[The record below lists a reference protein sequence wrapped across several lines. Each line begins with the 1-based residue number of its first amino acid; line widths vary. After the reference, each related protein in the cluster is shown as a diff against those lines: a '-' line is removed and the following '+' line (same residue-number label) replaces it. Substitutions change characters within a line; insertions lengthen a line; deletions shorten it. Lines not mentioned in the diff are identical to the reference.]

1 MHIHKALAWHTWG
14 INYTLKRCMWAMR
27 ALVCFCIRDCVN
39 MCCCWFIYIYIYKT
53 SRQHTCTR
61 LMQLAKHCDCP
72 IARAQ
77 SFNSLTLCTRGVRGT
92 SKFLIPIQCAP
103 ISRLHRTACYPEP
116 IYAWSLV
123 SVLPR
128 ARLCTQITGYLVMC
142 VYVCVSRCSR
152 EFKCDVC
159 AKPRVVDASRWF
171 SSERAPPSREGFHI
185 SSAELNSIRRPF
197 PEHK

>member
-1 MHIHKALAWHTWG
+1 MHLHKALAWHTWG

-27 ALVCFCIRDCVN
+27 ALVCFCISDCVN
-39 MCCCWFIYIYIYKT
+39 MCCCWFIYISNIAPTHMHAADATCEALWLHHSQSAILQLFNIVHARCSWNLEIPNPNTMRTHIPAASYCVLFRTYI
-53 SRQHTCTR
+53 CVI
-61 LMQLAKHCDCP
+61 LG
-72 IARAQ
+72 
-77 SFNSLTLCTRGVRGT
+77 LC
-92 SKFLIPIQCAP
+92 L
-103 ISRLHRTACYPEP
+103 TACS
-116 IYAWSLV
+116 SLHTNN
-123 SVLPR
+123 
-128 ARLCTQITGYLVMC
+128 RLFGYVC

-159 AKPRVVDASRWF
+159 AKPRAVDASRWF